1 MAVMD
6 EGDPG
11 SADQELV
18 ILATEDERVNGN
30 VAVDFQ
36 RELMAPL

>member
-1 MAVMD
+1 MD

-11 SADQELV
+11 SVDQELV
-18 ILATEDERVNGN
+18 VLATEDERVNGT

-36 RELMAPL
+36 RESMAPL

>member
-1 MAVMD
+1 MVMD
-6 EGDPG
+6 KGDTG

-18 ILATEDERVNGN
+18 ILAMEDERVNDT

-36 RELMAPL
+36 RGLMAPL